1 MPQEANVLIQDDVVL
16 AGLLFF
22 LPGLAFWLTKK
33 YKWARYVS
41 APGFCYLFGILLS
54 NLHIAPAEHEL
65 YDLISTYAVYM
76 ALAMVLFSVNIKSW
90 FKLAKNAIIGMLT
103 ASAGIFIIAV
113 ITGVI
118 FAPKIDPEQGWKLT
132 GMLIGTYTGGSMNLA
147 AVGKALD
154 TPSELFVTTNAADII
169 FGSIFLPIQL
179 ALIPLFERIK
189 VKKLSP
195 DQLMGAGQSEEEI
208 EKVKKEGYWHKKP
221 WNFYDFTFTVSLA
234 GLIMAVSYFVSRAF
248 DFGMWKGSVNMLLL
262 TTFSLIAA
270 STKPVSNLVGNEEVG
285 MYLLHVFFV
294 SAGATAYIPNLLQSS
309 PYVAIWVVLAI
320 YLSTLLH
327 YFISTKV
334 MKIDYQTALVTA
346 QAAVGGPSS
355 AMALPIAA
363 QWPALAV
370 TGIVCGLIGYAIGNY
385 LGVAGAYLVFK
396 IIS

>member
-1 MPQEANVLIQDDVVL
+1 MSQEVNVLIQHDVVL

-33 YKWARYVS
+33 YSWAKYVS

-54 NLHIAPAEHEL
+54 NFHIAPAEHEL
-65 YDLISTYAVYM
+65 YDLVSTYAVYM

-90 FKLAKNAIIGMLT
+90 LKLAKNAIIGMLT
-103 ASAGIFIIAV
+103 ASIGVFIIAI
-113 ITGVI
+113 ITGII
-118 FAPKIDPEQGWKLT
+118 FAPKIDPEHGWKLT

-179 ALIPLFERIK
+179 ALIPFFERMK

-195 DQLMGAGQSEEEI
+195 EALLGQGQSAEEI
-208 EKVKKEGYWHKKP
+208 EKVKKEGYWHKKS
-221 WNFYDFTFTVSLA
+221 WNFYDFIYTVSLA
-234 GLIMAVSYFVSRAF
+234 GLIMAVSYAISRAF

-262 TTFSLIAA
+262 TTLSLLAA
-270 STKPVSNLVGNEEVG
+270 STKPVSQLVGNEEVG

-309 PYVAIWVVLAI
+309 PYVAIWVVIAI
-320 YLSTLLH
+320 YLSTIVH

-385 LGVAGAYLVFK
+385 LGVAGAYIVFK
-396 IIS
+396 VIS

>member
-1 MPQEANVLIQDDVVL
+1 MSGEATALIKHDVVL

-22 LPGLAFWLTKK
+22 LPGVAFWLTKK

-54 NLHIAPAEHEL
+54 NLHIAPPEHEL

-76 ALAMVLFSVNIKSW
+76 ALAMVLLSVNIMNW
-90 FKLAKNAIIGMLT
+90 LKLAKNAIIGMIT
-103 ASAGIFIIAV
+103 ACIGVFIIA
-113 ITGVI
+113 IISGI
-118 FAPKIDPEQGWKLT
+118 FFAPKIDPQHGWKLT

-154 TPSELFVTTNAADII
+154 TPSELFVATNAADII

-179 ALIPLFERIK
+179 ALIPFFERMR
-189 VKKLSP
+189 VRKLSP
-195 DQLMGAGQSEEEI
+195 EELLGGGQSHESI
-208 EKVKKEGYWHKKP
+208 EKIKEEGYWYKKS
-221 WNFYDFTFTVSLA
+221 WNFYDFTYIVSIS
-234 GLIMAVSYFVSRAF
+234 GLIMAAAYFLSRAV
-248 DFGMWKGSVNMLLL
+248 DFGMWKGSVHLLLL
-262 TTFSLIAA
+262 TTFALIAA
-270 STKPVSNLVGNEEVG
+270 SFKPVHDLVGNEEVG

-294 SAGATAYIPNLLQSS
+294 SAGATAYIPSLLQSS
-309 PYVAIWVVLAI
+309 PYVIIWVVVAI

-327 YFISTKV
+327 YFIALKV
-334 MKIDYQTALVTA
+334 FKIDYQTALVTA

-363 QWPALAV
+363 QWPSLAV
-370 TGIVCGLIGYAIGNY
+370 TGIICGLIGYAVGNY

-396 IIS
+396 AIL

>member
-1 MPQEANVLIQDDVVL
+1 MENANVLIQHDVVL

-65 YDLISTYAVYM
+65 YDFVSTYGVYM

-90 FKLAKNAIIGMLT
+90 LKLAKNAIIGMLI
-103 ASAGIFIIAV
+103 ASATVFIVASISGI
-113 ITGVI
+113 I
-118 FAPKIDPEQGWKLT
+118 FAPKIDPEHGWKLT
-132 GMLIGTYTGGSMNLA
+132 GMLVGTFTGGSMNLV
-147 AVGKALD
+147 AVGNALK
-154 TPSELFVTTNAADII
+154 TPSELFVATNAADII

-179 ALIPLFERIK
+179 ALIPLFEKMR
-189 VKKLSP
+189 VKKLSAKELIGA
-195 DQLMGAGQSEEEI
+195 DQSKEEI
-208 EKVKKEGYWHKKP
+208 EKVKKEGYWHKKS
-221 WNFYDFTFTVSLA
+221 WNFYDFTFIVSLA
-234 GLIMAVSYFVSRAF
+234 GLIMSASYFISNAF
-248 DFGMWKGSVNMLLL
+248 DFGMWKGSINLLFL

-270 STKPVSNLVGNEEVG
+270 STKSVSNLVGNEEVG

-294 SAGATAYIPNLLQSS
+294 SAGATAYIPNLLESS
-309 PYVAIWVVLAI
+309 HYVVIWVVIAI
-320 YLSTLLH
+320 YVSTLFH
-327 YFISTKV
+327 YIISTKLF
-334 MKIDYQTALVTA
+334 KIDYQTTLVTA
-346 QAAVGGPSS
+346 QAAVGGPSG

-370 TGIVCGLIGYAIGNY
+370 TGIVCGLVGYAIGNY
-385 LGVAGAYLVFK
+385 LGIGAAYLVFK

>member
-1 MPQEANVLIQDDVVL
+1 MENANVLIQHDVVL

-65 YDLISTYAVYM
+65 YDFVSTYGVYM

-90 FKLAKNAIIGMLT
+90 LKLAKNAIIGMLI
-103 ASAGIFIIAV
+103 ASATVFIVASVSGI
-113 ITGVI
+113 I
-118 FAPKIDPEQGWKLT
+118 FAPKIDPEHGWKLT
-132 GMLIGTYTGGSMNLA
+132 GMLVGTFTGGSMNLV
-147 AVGKALD
+147 AVGNALK
-154 TPSELFVTTNAADII
+154 TPSELFVATNAADII

-179 ALIPLFERIK
+179 ALIPLFEKMR
-189 VKKLSP
+189 VKKLSAEE
-195 DQLMGAGQSEEEI
+195 LMGADQSKEEI
-208 EKVKKEGYWHKKP
+208 EKVKKEGYWHKKS
-221 WNFYDFTFTVSLA
+221 WNFYDFTFIVSLA
-234 GLIMAVSYFVSRAF
+234 GLIMAVSYFISNAF
-248 DFGMWKGSVNMLLL
+248 DFGMWKGSINLLLL

-270 STKPVSNLVGNEEVG
+270 STKSVSNLVGNEEVG

-294 SAGATAYIPNLLQSS
+294 SAGATAYIPNLLESS
-309 PYVAIWVVLAI
+309 HYVVIWVIIAI

-327 YFISTKV
+327 YIISTKLF
-334 MKIDYQTALVTA
+334 KIDYQTTLVTA
-346 QAAVGGPSS
+346 QAAVGGPSG

-370 TGIVCGLIGYAIGNY
+370 TGIVCGLVGYAIGNY
-385 LGVAGAYLVFK
+385 LGIGAAYLVFK